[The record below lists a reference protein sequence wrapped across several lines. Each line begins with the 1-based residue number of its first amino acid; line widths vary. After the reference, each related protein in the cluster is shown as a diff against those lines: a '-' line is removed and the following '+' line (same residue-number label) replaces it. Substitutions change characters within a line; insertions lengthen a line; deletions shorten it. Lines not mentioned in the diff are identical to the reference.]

1 MLDSI
6 LIPTTEHECLCLVCG
21 VRARGGGGEV
31 WCWGLG
37 GSVLLFMILA
47 DLDGENGYLEPKRAH
62 REVNS

>member
-1 MLDSI
+1 MGQGRGR
-6 LIPTTEHECLCLVCG
+6 CG
-21 VRARGGGGEV
+21 VGARRGGRGRCGVGAGG
-31 WCWGLG
+31 G

>member
-1 MLDSI
+1 MSAYA
-6 LIPTTEHECLCLVCG
+6 LCVVLGPGQEGVRCG
-21 VRARGGGGEV
+21 VGA
-31 WCWGLG
+31 WG